1 LKGTVFL
8 LAFAVITTAVRP
20 DSVVFQPDDAL
31 ANDSYVNSKYP
42 TGNWGD
48 YEATYA
54 GYLGGGILR
63 SFIQF
68 VELTAYVG
76 GDYEVNS
83 ATLTLYCQSLFGQP
97 AVRVDP
103 CDAVFSESSVTWSN
117 QPGIVTGYTE
127 AFDFPIPQDYVNVDV
142 TDIVADWVT
151 AELPHFGFSVRL
163 QDETAESEGALL
175 SGEYDYSTYRP
186 KLTMEYT
193 DTSTVA
199 PASLGYVKA
208 VYR

>member
-1 LKGTVFL
+1 MKKPVIL
-8 LAFAVITTAVRP
+8 LTIVLFPALACADT
-20 DSVVFQPDDAL
+20 VVFQPDDAL

-48 YEATYA
+48 YVATYA
-54 GYLGGGILR
+54 GYQGGGILR
-63 SFIQF
+63 TFIQF

-83 ATLTLYCQSLFGQP
+83 ATLTLYCQSLIGQP

-127 AFDFPIPQDYVNVDV
+127 TFDFPIPQDYVNVDV
-142 TDIVADWVT
+142 TDIVADWVA

-186 KLTMEYT
+186 KLTLEYT
-193 DTSTVA
+193 DTSSVA